1 MASDTTYDYMPDEQ
15 GNGYEI
21 NPGEAAEV
29 RRLFEE
35 AAMNKVAICLRVA
48 TPEQATS
55 KPKRAAIYAYA
66 AVAQDLNCPNYGIAV
81 QIEACKAH
89 CTAHG
94 YTVGEE
100 HILQETGTATLR
112 LDRPQLTA
120 IREAACNREIDVL
133 VIHHYTC
140 ISRSQVQQAA
150 FIEELKQ
157 YGVTV
162 ESTDEHDQEDLTKLI
177 EAIRKGVAQMER
189 QQIIKRHR
197 YGATAKK
204 AQREQQQ

>member
-1 MASDTTYDYMPDEQ
+1 MTSKQEPT
-15 GNGYEI
+15 G
-21 NPGEAAEV
+21 
-29 RRLFEE
+29 
-35 AAMNKVAICLRVA
+35 KVVIYCRVA
-48 TPEQATS
+48 TPEQAIS
-55 KPKRAAIYAYA
+55 QQKRAAIYAYA

-94 YTVGEE
+94 YTVEE
-100 HILQETGTATLR
+100 KHILQETGTTNLQ
-112 LDRPQLTA
+112 LDRPQLTV

-133 VIHHYTC
+133 VIHHYTR
-140 ISRSQVQQAA
+140 ISRSQVKQAV

-162 ESTDEHDQEDLTKLI
+162 ESTDEHDQGDVTKLVEVIREEVAKI
-177 EAIRKGVAQMER
+177 EQ
-189 QQIIKRHR
+189 QQIIKRMQ
-197 YGATAKK
+197 YGKAAKK